1 MPSREDACFDRLHT
15 TAGASMNRLEK
26 TLIGDIRKEIQW
38 RRSSKEPLNGIGS
51 QTGSPSGAKQGA
63 EKVLISPGK
72 PEKHTS
78 GAEAHVDF
86 IGFMPRPTAQTSFQQ
101 PVKPAIILGRFRH
114 D

>member
-72 PEKHTS
+72 PERHTS
-78 GAEAHVDF
+78 GAEAHVDL
-86 IGFMPRPTAQTSFQQ
+86 IVLAARLKSCPDTSCLPR
-101 PVKPAIILGRFRH
+101 
-114 D
+114 